1 MLKFG
6 VNSTKLFAFLGRDFV
21 PKSST
26 ALSHFR
32 TCSLA
37 SKIIPVKPHVMH
49 AGISVDDL
57 CGRPFYEV
65 AGELMFF
72 ALLEYLTTVG
82 DHVQGGSK
90 KVSCCTVIDISK
102 ARE

>member
-26 ALSHFR
+26 APSHFR

-37 SKIIPVKPHVMH
+37 SKIIPVKPRVMH
-49 AGISVDDL
+49 AGISGDDL

-72 ALLEYLTTVG
+72 CAARIFNN
-82 DHVQGGSK
+82 GGRPYTGWVK
-90 KVSCCTVIDISK
+90 K
-102 ARE
+102 R